1 MAIKIHPHAKARM
14 AERGA
19 SEEEVLQTVERGERF
34 PAKYNR
40 TGFRHNF
47 SFNAHWR
54 GTMYHTKQIEAYALQ
69 ENDNWIILT
78 VITKFF

>member
-1 MAIKIHPHAKARM
+1 MTIKIHPHAKARM

-19 SEEEVLQTVERGERF
+19 SEDEVLQTVERGERF

-47 SFNAHWR
+47 SCNALWR
-54 GTMYHTKQIEAYALQ
+54 GKTYHTKQIEAYALQ
-69 ENDNWIILT
+69 EEDGWLILT